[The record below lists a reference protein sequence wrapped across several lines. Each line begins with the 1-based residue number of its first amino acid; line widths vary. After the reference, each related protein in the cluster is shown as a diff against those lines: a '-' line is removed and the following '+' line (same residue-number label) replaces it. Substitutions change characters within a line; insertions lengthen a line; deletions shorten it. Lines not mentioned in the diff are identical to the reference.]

1 MDRDRAERQQV
12 AAAVAFT
19 EEDTIVV
26 STGED
31 QGPARSPYTTL
42 GFAMMCNVGG
52 AGDGVAR
59 FIREAIR

>member
-19 EEDTIVV
+19 EEDTIVL
-26 STGED
+26 STGEA
-31 QGPARSPYTTL
+31 QGPAHFPYTSL

-52 AGDGVAR
+52 AGDGVAL
-59 FIREAIR
+59 FIREAIK